1 MMRMMMKLLR
11 RLPIRLRLTLAFAVV
26 MALVLAATGA
36 FVYLRMQSELDNSL
50 NQGLRS
56 RTGDLIALVQQADQG
71 LTEAGRSPL
80 TERGETLAQILSARG
95 RVLDGTPRFRKQ
107 ALLSGRELRR
117 VLGHAV
123 LLDRTEVR
131 GFEGSV
137 RLLASPVTAQHQR
150 LVVVVGSSL
159 DDRDEAL
166 ESLLLLLVIGGP
178 AALALASVAG
188 YGVAAAALRP
198 VESMRREAAEVSVT
212 EPGRRLP
219 VPAAGDE
226 LGRLGHTLND
236 MLARL
241 EAAFARERTF
251 VSDAS
256 HELRT
261 PLAILRTELE
271 LALRQGRTVEE
282 LHSALESAAEETD
295 RLTQLAEDLLVIAR
309 SDQGRLP
316 VRAED
321 LPAHELLDR
330 ARDRYA
336 QRAAHAGR
344 ELRVE
349 GDGGLRLVA
358 DRLRVDQALVNL
370 VENAMRHGEGDVV
383 LSAEANDGAVEL
395 HVRDE
400 GPGFPEDLLPSAF
413 ERFTRGDPARTRGGA
428 GLGLS
433 IVAAIADAHGGTAQ
447 ALNRSH
453 GGAEVWTP
461 LPRRS

>member
-1 MMRMMMKLLR
+1 MNPMKLLR

-107 ALLSGRELRR
+107 SLLRGAELRR
-117 VLGHAV
+117 ALGHPV
-123 LLDRTEVR
+123 LLNRTLVR
-131 GFEGSV
+131 GFEGPV

-271 LALRQGRTVEE
+271 LALRQGRTVDE

-316 VRAED
+316 VRAEE
-321 LPAHELLDR
+321 LPATELLDT

-336 QRAAHAGR
+336 HRADHAGR
-344 ELRVE
+344 TVRVE
-349 GDGGLRLVA
+349 SDDGLRLMA
-358 DRLRVDQALVNL
+358 DRLRVDQALMNL
-370 VENAMRHGEGDVV
+370 VENAIRHGEGEVV
-383 LSAEANDGAVEL
+383 LSAEASDGAVEL

-400 GPGFPEDLLPSAF
+400 GPGFPEKLLPSAF
-413 ERFTRGDPARTRGGA
+413 ERFTRGDPARARGGA

-433 IVAAIADAHGGTAQ
+433 IVAAIAAAHGGSAQ
-447 ALNRSH
+447 ALNRSD
-453 GGAEVWTP
+453 GGADVWIA

>member
-1 MMRMMMKLLR
+1 MMNWMQPLR
-11 RLPIRLRLTLAFAVV
+11 RLPIRLRLTVAFAGA
-26 MALVLAATGA
+26 MALVLAGTGA
-36 FVYLRMQSELDNSL
+36 FVYLRMENALDASVD
-50 NQGLRS
+50 QGLRS
-56 RTGDLIALVQQADQG
+56 RASDLGALVRQSDEG
-71 LTEAGRSPL
+71 LTEAGGSPL
-80 TERGETLAQILSARG
+80 TERGENVAQILDPNG
-95 RVLDGTPRFRKQ
+95 KVVDGTPRLRSRP
-107 ALLSGRELRR
+107 LLGAAERRRSLRGTLFLER
-117 VLGHAV
+117 SHVA
-123 LLDRTEVR
+123 
-131 GFEGSV
+131 GFDAPV
-137 RLLASPVTAQHQR
+137 RLLGAPVSAQGKR
-150 LVVVVGSSL
+150 LLVVVGAPL
-159 DDRDEAL
+159 DDKREAL
-166 ESLLLLLVIGGP
+166 QSLLLLLALGGP
-178 AALALASVAG
+178 VALLLASLTA
-188 YGVAAAALRP
+188 YGVTAAALRP
-198 VESMRREAAEVSVT
+198 VESMRQEAAEVSVS

-219 VPAAGDE
+219 VSPARDE
-226 LGRLGHTLND
+226 IGRLGETLND

-316 VRAED
+316 VRAEE

-349 GDGGLRLVA
+349 NDGGLRLVG
-358 DRLRVDQALVNL
+358 DRLRVDQALMNL
-370 VENAMRHGEGDVV
+370 VENAMRHGEGEVV
-383 LSAEANDGAVEL
+383 LAAEASDGAVEL

-428 GLGLS
+428 GLGLP
-433 IVAAIADAHGGTAQ
+433 IVAAIAAAHGGSAQ
-447 ALNRSH
+447 ALNRTE
-453 GGAEVWTP
+453 GGADVWIA